1 MTPLFTV
8 HAGEY
13 LVGSYIEEHF
23 KRLNVWITSKD
34 TGIDLLV
41 TDHENR
47 RTASLQVKFGKDFL
61 PIKGPHLQDPL
72 RVWSWFTIDREKL
85 RESKADFWVFVL
97 RGFKKHA
104 PDFVIVPTNQYRRCL
119 TAIHRRKEKKIQS
132 YLCVTEHNRCWEPRG
147 LKRDD
152 EFRIAAGTF
161 KNQLRDFTAYLN
173 GKGWGTMLKRL
184 NAR

>member
-13 LVGSYIEEHF
+13 LVGSYIEDHF
-23 KRLNVWITSKD
+23 KNLNVWIPSKD

-41 TDHENR
+41 TDRNNR

-72 RVWSWFTIDREKL
+72 RVWSWFTIDRDKL

-104 PDFVIVPTNQYRRCL
+104 PDFVIVPTTQYRTCL
-119 TAIHRRKEKKIQS
+119 TTIHGRKEKKIQS
-132 YLCVTEHNRCWEPRG
+132 YLCVTERNRCWEARD

-152 EFRIAAGTF
+152 EIRIAAGTF
-161 KNQLRDFTAYLN
+161 NNPVRDFTLYLN
-173 GKGWGTMLKRL
+173 EKGWAAVLKRL
-184 NAR
+184 GAR

>member
-23 KRLNVWITSKD
+23 KRLNVWIPSKD
-34 TGIDLLV
+34 TGIDLLI
-41 TDHENR
+41 TDHENL

-61 PIKGPHLQDPL
+61 PIKGTHLQDPL
-72 RVWSWFTIDREKL
+72 RVWSWFTIDRDKL

-104 PDFVIVPTNQYRRCL
+104 PDFVVVPTDEYRKSL
-119 TAIHRRKEKKIQS
+119 GEIHGLRKKKIQS
-132 YLCVTEHNRCWEPRG
+132 YLCVTERNRCWEPRD

-152 EFRIAAGTF
+152 EIRIAAGTF
-161 KNQLRDFTAYLN
+161 KNPVRDFTPHLN
-173 GKGWGTMLKRL
+173 QNGWGAMLKRL